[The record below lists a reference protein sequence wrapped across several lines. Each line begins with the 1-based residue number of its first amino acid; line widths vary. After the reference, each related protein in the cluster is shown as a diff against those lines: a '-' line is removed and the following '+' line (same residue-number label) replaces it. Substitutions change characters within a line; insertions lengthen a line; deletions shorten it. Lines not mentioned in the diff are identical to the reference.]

1 MADPD
6 SLDAGPSPSERE
18 LLALAR
24 ASDRPVELSV
34 EDRSG
39 ERVGHFLLKRK
50 LGQGGMGVVYEAYD
64 DALRRPI
71 ALKLLHPSALRSE
84 GARKR
89 LLREARAASAIEH
102 PSVISVFEV
111 SEIGDEVYIAM
122 ELVRGR
128 TLAER
133 LQREGMLP
141 AKELI
146 ELFSTVCSAL
156 GVAHAKGVVH
166 RDLKPENIMLDE
178 QGRVRLLDFGLAKP
192 TPLEGSAST
201 SANVTEEGRIIGTP
215 GYMSPEQASGLPVDA
230 RSDVFSLGV
239 VLYEMATG
247 VPPFAGATRV
257 ETLVSIMRD
266 EPLPVVRRN
275 PRVPPALSRVIERCL
290 QKEANRRYRDATEL
304 EVELR
309 RIRPFERSLSVW
321 RAVAAAGAAAA
332 VAAGAWAFHSVTRTP
347 ENPIALA
354 AQAKAPALPTAPKPP
369 SPELAVPS
377 VVPVADNPN
386 PVLPPPVATAAAS
399 PGARKDARPKRAI
412 SHRPAPLPSARESG
426 PEPAPLGDPLATQK

>member
-24 ASDRPVELSV
+24 ATDRPVELSI

-39 ERVGHFLLKRK
+39 QRLGHFQLKRK

-64 DALRRPI
+64 EALRRPI
-71 ALKLLHPSALRSE
+71 ALKLLHSSALRSD
-84 GARKR
+84 GAKRR

-111 SEIGDEVYIAM
+111 SEVGDEVYIAM

-133 LQREGMLP
+133 LHRDGTLP
-141 AKELI
+141 VPELI
-146 ELFSTVCSAL
+146 ELFSAVCSAL
-156 GVAHAKGVVH
+156 GVAHSKGLIH

-178 QGRVRLLDFGLAKP
+178 HGRVRILDFGLAKP
-192 TPLEGSAST
+192 TPLEGVEAST

-215 GYMSPEQASGLPVDA
+215 GYMSPEQASGRAVDA

-266 EPLPVVRRN
+266 EPLPAVRRN
-275 PRVPPALSRVIERCL
+275 PRVPPALSRTIERCL
-290 QKEANRRYRDATEL
+290 QKDPKRRFADASEL
-304 EVELR
+304 GAELSR
-309 RIRPFERSLSVW
+309 VRPVGRSRWVV
-321 RAVAAAGAAAA
+321 RAAIAAGAAAA
-332 VAAGAWAFHSVTRTP
+332 VAAGGWAIHSMARAP
-347 ENPIALA
+347 EYPIAKVSA
-354 AQAKAPALPTAPKPP
+354 IAPAAAKSPP
-369 SPELAVPS
+369 PQLAEPQAASAVG
-377 VVPVADNPN
+377 
-386 PVLPPPVATAAAS
+386 PVLPPPVAAAAPPVS
-399 PGARKDARPKRAI
+399 AARADARPRRTV
-412 SHRPAPLPSARESG
+412 SRRPPPIPSARDVAHTA
-426 PEPAPLGDPLATQK
+426 APLGDPLATQK

>member
-1 MADPD
+1 VMAEPD

-24 ASDRPVELSV
+24 ASDRPVELGN

-39 ERVGHFLLKRK
+39 QRLGHFLLKRK
-50 LGQGGMGVVYEAYD
+50 LGEGGMGVVYEAYD
-64 DALRRPI
+64 EALRRPI
-71 ALKLLHPSALRSE
+71 ALKLLHSSALRTD
-84 GARKR
+84 GARRR
-89 LLREARAASAIEH
+89 LIREARAASAIDH

-111 SEIGDEVYIAM
+111 SELGDEVYIAM

-133 LQREGMLP
+133 LQQGGTLP
-141 AKELI
+141 IHELI
-146 ELFSTVCSAL
+146 ALFREVCSGL
-156 GVAHAKGVVH
+156 GVAHAKGIVH

-178 QGRVRLLDFGLAKP
+178 HGRVRLLDFGLAKP
-192 TPLEGSAST
+192 TPLDGVQSST

-215 GYMSPEQASGLPVDA
+215 GYMSPEQASGRAVDA

-275 PRVPPALSRVIERCL
+275 PRVPATLSRAIERCL
-290 QKEANRRYRDATEL
+290 QKDPKLRFADASGLGAEL
-304 EVELR
+304 TRV
-309 RIRPFERSLSVW
+309 RPSERSRSAA
-321 RAVAAAGAAAA
+321 RAAMAVGVAAV
-332 VAAGAWAFHSVTRTP
+332 VAAGGWALHSATQARQASTAPPRT
-347 ENPIALA
+347 IVAV
-354 AQAKAPALPTAPKPP
+354 APKPP
-369 SPELAVPS
+369 PVPLAAPPQAAPAS
-377 VVPVADNPN
+377 NPA
-386 PVLPPPVATAAAS
+386 LPPPLVVSAPAAS
-399 PGARKDARPKRAI
+399 AARADAPRRRTVAHRAPPI
-412 SHRPAPLPSARESG
+412 PSARG
-426 PEPAPLGDPLATQK
+426 VARPAEPLGDPLATQK

>member
-18 LLALAR
+18 LLVLAR
-24 ASDRPVELSV
+24 ASDRPVELSI

-39 ERVGHFLLKRK
+39 QRVGHFLLKRK
-50 LGQGGMGVVYEAYD
+50 LGQGGMGVVYEAHD
-64 DALRRPI
+64 EALRRPI
-71 ALKLLHPSALRSE
+71 ALKLLHPSALRSD

-111 SEIGDEVYIAM
+111 SEIGDEIYIAM

-133 LQREGMLP
+133 LQREGNLP
-141 AKELI
+141 VGELVEI
-146 ELFSTVCSAL
+146 FSAVCSAL

-215 GYMSPEQASGLPVDA
+215 GYMSPEQASGRPVDA

-266 EPLPVVRRN
+266 EPLPVIRRN

-290 QKEANRRYRDATEL
+290 QKDMKRRYRDAIEL

-309 RIRPFERSLSVW
+309 RIRPSERSLSVG
-321 RAVAAAGAAAA
+321 RAVAAVGAAAA
-332 VAAGAWAFHSVTRTP
+332 VAAGAWAFHAVTRAP
-347 ENPIALA
+347 ENPVALPA
-354 AQAKAPALPTAPKPP
+354 PAKAPALPAAKPP
-369 SPELAVPS
+369 SPELAVPR

-386 PVLPPPVATAAAS
+386 PVLAPPAAPAAAS
-399 PGARKDARPKRAI
+399 PGVRKDARPKRAV
-412 SHRPAPLPSARESG
+412 SQRPVSLPSARESG
-426 PEPAPLGDPLATQK
+426 PEPVPLGDPLATQK

>member
-39 ERVGHFLLKRK
+39 QRLGRFLLKRK

-64 DALRRPI
+64 EALRRPI

-84 GARKR
+84 DARKR

-111 SEIGDEVYIAM
+111 SEIAEEVYIAM

-128 TLAER
+128 TLGER
-133 LQREGMLP
+133 LQREGTLP

-146 ELFSTVCSAL
+146 DVFSTVCSAL
-156 GVAHAKGVVH
+156 GVAHAKGLVH
-166 RDLKPENIMLDE
+166 RDLKPENIMLDQ
-178 QGRVRLLDFGLAKP
+178 QGGVRLLDFGLAKP
-192 TPLEGSAST
+192 ALLDGAPTT

-215 GYMSPEQASGLPVDA
+215 GYMSPEQASGRPVDA

-266 EPLPVVRRN
+266 EPLPPVRRN
-275 PRVPPALSRVIERCL
+275 PRVPPALSRIIERCL
-290 QKEANRRYRDATEL
+290 QKDVNRRYKDATEL
-304 EVELR
+304 GTELG
-309 RIRPFERSLSVW
+309 RIRLSGRSPSA
-321 RAVAAAGAAAA
+321 RRVAAVVGAATA
-332 VAAGAWAFHSVTRTP
+332 VAAGAWAFHAATRAP
-347 ENPIALA
+347 ENPIAA
-354 AQAKAPALPTAPKPP
+354 AAPAKAVAAPNAP
-369 SPELAVPS
+369 SPQL
-377 VVPVADNPN
+377 VARRVDPATSNSNPI
-386 PVLPPPVATAAAS
+386 PTSQAAPAAAS
-399 PGARKDARPKRAI
+399 PGARKDARPKRP
-412 SHRPAPLPSARESG
+412 SVRPPLPLPSARDSDR
-426 PEPAPLGDPLATQK
+426 EPVPLGDPLATQK